1 MTEDRK
7 IVEGYIEKMTKAFS
21 EILFAEIQGL
31 KNDIKEDIKEIKKD
45 ISNIDISLGEVN
57 KWATA
62 HQACHDTLDKDKELS
77 LKTIGVII
85 AFLAMASGIF
95 FGFASINKKFERTEY
110 RIETLDNFQRMQERY
125 LEYKFK
131 ETPIVPTTRGG
142 VIKKDTINKK

>member
-1 MTEDRK
+1 MTNEDRK
-7 IVEGYIEKMTKAFS
+7 IVEEYVDRMTLAFS
-21 EILFAEIQGL
+21 KAIFVEIQGL
-31 KNDIKEDIKEIKKD
+31 KNDIREVKERIGKT
-45 ISNIDISLGEVN
+45 NNSLDEVN

-77 LKTIGVII
+77 LKTIGVVI

-95 FGFASINKKFERTEY
+95 FGFATMNKKFERTEY

-142 VIKKDTINKK
+142 TINYVDTIKK

>member
-21 EILFAEIQGL
+21 EILFIEIQGL

-45 ISNIDISLGEVN
+45 ISNIDVSLDEVN

-77 LKTIGVII
+77 LKTIGVVI

-110 RIETLDNFQRMQERY
+110 KIETLDNFQRMQERY

-131 ETPIVPTTRGG
+131 ETPIVP
-142 VIKKDTINKK
+142 KKDTINKK